1 MNKTQKKIFDAA
13 IKVISSSG
21 YNKATM
27 DEIAELA
34 GVAKGTL
41 YYNFKNKEDLFNEIV
56 KIGIEYLCNEI
67 KEINSNEIEPII
79 KLQKIC
85 RFQLSF
91 FYQNKDLV
99 KVVLSQL
106 WGDDNRQIE
115 LRNMIREYIEYI
127 KCIIEDGIE
136 HENIKKED
144 SLILAHAFFG
154 SIVSTAIYDLINA
167 DTESLDNIISTT
179 LNFTLKGIGV
189 KTQ

>member
-13 IKVISSSG
+13 IKVISASG
-21 YNKATM
+21 YNKSTM
-27 DEIAELA
+27 DEIAENA

-41 YYNFKNKEDLFNEIV
+41 YYNFKSKEEIFNEIV
-56 KIGIEYLCNEI
+56 KVGIEYLTNEI

-91 FYQNKDLV
+91 FYMNKDLV

-154 SIVSTAIYDLINA
+154 SIVSTAIYDLVNANTENFENVIN
-167 DTESLDNIISTT
+167 TT
-179 LNFTLKGIGV
+179 LNFTLKGIGIKIV
-189 KTQ
+189 